1 MPARVS
7 RLLWCVGISIIVIL
21 LLCSFLCTYVHAQKD
36 ADKDQDGIPDLQDN
50 CPYVVNQDQADNDK
64 DGLGDACDNC
74 PFDYGPASNSGCPE
88 KAQEPD
94 KDQDG
99 IPDSQDNCPYVVNQ
113 GQADND
119 KDGLGDACDNCP
131 NEYGPASNYG
141 CPEKAQ
147 EPDKDQDGIPDS
159 QDNCPYVVNQGQ
171 ADNDKDGLGDSCDNC
186 PYDYGPASN
195 YGCPEKVQT
204 TTVNDSDKDGV
215 PDNQDNCPTVYNP
228 DQAGSDSDSLGDA
241 CDKCPNEAGPASNS
255 GCPETTGTAI
265 PIPIA
270 SVVVPRITTVVTP
283 VITPAAPN
291 PPGMLINVFTS
302 IDPAGP
308 GTSTVRAR
316 ADAPGTP
323 GLISVFVDNQQRRN
337 CINTRDC
344 IVGIPDLNSGSNI
357 GVLVFNNNNQNGASG
372 TVPPTARADPTWL
385 GDDDGDGV
393 PNYRDNCRT
402 VANPQQGADADH
414 DGVGDACDQCDAMHA
429 CSGTAGIMQNFECGN
444 QLIPFQTADEY
455 YYQRLYGSVAQTG
468 CGCKDTDGLNYFT
481 RGSVF
486 SEHVNTA
493 PGVSWDGPTRRVGC
507 QVTSSCEAAGT
518 DFCIDGRTLNEM
530 TCGPAGVTNVTI
542 RCPQGCTNGACECPD
557 TDGGWNYYIAGDV
570 DGTADTCAGNYNL
583 TEHACTYR
591 NGVQE
596 TSSRT
601 THCPYGCENGACLCG
616 SSDGGANFDVQ
627 GHVGIASAG
636 LTDYCMDDGRT
647 LVEIDSRL
655 RENTCTLVNVTHWC
669 DGRCQNGA
677 CQRPTCNDGITN
689 QGETNTDCGG
699 PCTACGM
706 VKVNGTLLYEE
717 QDAGPGGTRYKPV
730 RGVTV
735 GLLGFGLASN
745 TDDDGFKEGTRTTVT
760 DSQGHFDFIIPRGGG
775 FPNGMALKFKPR
787 NWAAEIEKDY
797 DGCNEYVF
805 FLTHTP
811 VYTPA
816 TGIAEFGDV
825 IVPISS
831 SSAGYP
837 STTGP
842 RYATGYW
849 YEGGMWP
856 FCGTSAT
863 GLDTGAAYFN
873 LAEDIAVARTW
884 ADGHRADG
892 DTITQAHV
900 QYPDS
905 DTPMYNLVWE
915 EINLNSY
922 FNDVN
927 PGLVDDMVVHEFGHQ
942 LEDNIAMTDWT
953 GGSHTFCTRNDEEF
967 AMSEGFSEWF
977 SAFIVNKNRND
988 PQHWMSQS
996 GEDYNLIES
1005 PGCAGE
1011 TVNQNIELG
1020 VASLMWDLIDVPGPA
1035 FPNSSATE
1043 TWDTIGGATYED
1055 ASFKIF
1061 DREFD
1066 NFIDAPD
1073 ICQFVWG
1080 GNGWKNWFRGRSE
1093 ATAIDPILAANN
1105 ITNNC

>member
-7 RLLWCVGISIIVIL
+7 RLLWCVGIAAIVIL
-21 LLCSFLCTYVHAQKD
+21 LLCTHVHAQKD

-64 DGLGDACDNC
+64 DGIGDACDNC
-74 PFDYGPASNSGCPE
+74 PYDF
-88 KAQEPD
+88 
-94 KDQDG
+94 
-99 IPDSQDNCPYVVNQ
+99 
-113 GQADND
+113 
-119 KDGLGDACDNCP
+119 
-131 NEYGPASNYG
+131 GPASNYG
-141 CPEKAQ
+141 CPVKEQ
-147 EPDKDQDGIPDS
+147 PTTEIDS
-159 QDNCPYVVNQGQ
+159 
-171 ADNDKDGLGDSCDNC
+171 DKDGVPDAQDNC

-195 YGCPEKVQT
+195 YGCPVKVQPT
-204 TTVNDSDKDGV
+204 TEIDSDKDGV
-215 PDNQDNCPTVYNP
+215 PDAQDNCPMIYNP
-228 DQAGSDSDSLGDA
+228 DQAGSDNDSLGDA
-241 CDKCPNEAGPASNS
+241 CDKCPKEAGPASNS
-255 GCPETTGTAI
+255 GCPLVTGTTVAETT
-265 PIPIA
+265 IA
-270 SVVVPRITTVVTP
+270 VPVTSLVLPRVTTVVTP
-283 VITPAAPN
+283 QITPEAPN

-302 IDPAGP
+302 IDPTGP
-308 GTSTVRAR
+308 GTSTVRAQ

-323 GLISVFVDNQQRRN
+323 GLISIFVDNQPRRN
-337 CINTRDC
+337 CIGTRDC
-344 IVGIPDLNSGSNI
+344 SSIIPDLNSRSNI
-357 GVLVFNNNNQNGASG
+357 GVLVFDNNNQNGESG
-372 TVPPTARADPTWL
+372 TVPENARADPTWFN
-385 GDDDGDGV
+385 DDDHDGV
-393 PNYRDNCRT
+393 PNYHDNCRT
-402 VANPQQGADADH
+402 VANPGQEDADH

-444 QLIPFQTADEY
+444 QLIPFQTAGEY
-455 YYQRLYGSVAQTG
+455 YHQRLYGFVPQTG

-481 RGSVF
+481 RGTVF
-486 SEHVNTA
+486 SEQINTA

-507 QVTSSCEAAGT
+507 QVTSSCEPAGT

-542 RCPQGCTNGACECPD
+542 RCPQGCRDGACECPD
-557 TDGGWNYYIAGDV
+557 TDGGWNYYVAGDV

-583 TEHACTYR
+583 TEYACTYR

-596 TSSRT
+596 TGSRVFR
-601 THCPYGCENGACLCG
+601 CPYGCENGACQCG
-616 SSDGGANFDVQ
+616 DSDGGTNFDVQ
-627 GHVGIASAG
+627 GHVGIPSAG
-636 LTDYCMDDGRT
+636 LNDYCMDDGRT

-655 RENTCTLVNVTHWC
+655 RENTCTLVNTTHQC

-677 CQRPTCNDGITN
+677 CQPPTCNDGIQN
-689 QGETNTDCGG
+689 QGEINIDCGG

-717 QDAGPGGTRYKPV
+717 QDAGPGGTHYKPV

-735 GLLGFGLASN
+735 GLLSFGLGSN

-760 DSQGHFDFIIPRGGG
+760 DSQGHFEFIIPRGGG

-805 FLTHTP
+805 FLTSTS

-837 STTGP
+837 SPGTH
-842 RYATGYW
+842 YATGYW

-863 GLDTGAAYFN
+863 GLDYGAAYFN

-905 DTPMYNLVWE
+905 DTPMYNVVWE
-915 EINLNSY
+915 EINLNSD
-922 FNDVN
+922 FNHVN

-953 GGSHTFCTRNDEEF
+953 GGAHTFCTRNDEEF

-977 SAFIVNKNRND
+977 SAFIVNKYRND

-996 GEDYNLIES
+996 GEEYDLIES

-1061 DREFD
+1061 DKEFD

-1080 GNGWKNWFRGRSE
+1080 GNGWKNWFRGRPE